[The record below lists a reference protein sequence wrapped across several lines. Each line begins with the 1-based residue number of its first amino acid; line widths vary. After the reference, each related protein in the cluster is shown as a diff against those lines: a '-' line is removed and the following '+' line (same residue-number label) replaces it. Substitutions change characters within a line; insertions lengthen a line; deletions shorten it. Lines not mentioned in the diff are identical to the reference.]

1 MKAQD
6 LTGAKLAQ
14 WVALALGYKIE
25 RDDGE
30 LIVYLPTG
38 EPCSFGPHGWRPDLN
53 WAHGG
58 PIIEQKRIV
67 VEPLHEIGEKPEWQ
81 CGVMGIYGCEG
92 PEATYWINGNTVL
105 VASMRALVANKYG
118 YEDLPTPTIAPQ

>member
-1 MKAQD
+1 MKVSE

-25 RDDGE
+25 RDGRE
-30 LIVYLPTG
+30 LVVYLPTG

-58 PIIEQKRIV
+58 PIIQSEDICTAGNRASYSLDALYHGDTPPAV
-67 VEPLHEIGEKPEWQ
+67 YDG
-81 CGVMGIYGCEG
+81 
-92 PEATYWINGNTVL
+92 ATKL
-105 VASMRALVANKYG
+105 QAAMRAFVASKYG
-118 YEDLPTPTIAPQ
+118 EEVPDAA